1 MKHHMFIFF
10 CCRRGL
16 FSLSFSSRSFE
27 LQSSDWVILIFF
39 LLRNLP
45 LTDLET
51 KWNVSSMLLFTWSNF
66 LRAFQNNEVFSYWIQ
81 LQIRFV
87 WQISFFFRVEPDAM
101 KERGNHNPIEIQNG
115 TIKRQVNIITK
126 ERKETE
132 REIKRQKKARKRKT
146 LKQTREKRERE
157 QREKKEICTCLHEQI
172 TSLDNQQTHPNVS
185 FLFCS
190 QWDNCR
196 VLVHKHL
203 CLILLVC
210 SFDLNRKS
218 RIRLKEKVI
227 WLTDQLIPNNDRKK
241 SKSLLSNSSS
251 PTESSK

>member
-157 QREKKEICTCLHEQI
+157 RERATRKKRDMYMLTR
-172 TSLDNQQTHPNVS
+172 TDNKSWQSADTPERKFS
-185 FLFCS
+185 FLFS
-190 QWDNCR
+190 MR
-196 VLVHKHL
+196 
-203 CLILLVC
+203 
-210 SFDLNRKS
+210 
-218 RIRLKEKVI
+218 
-227 WLTDQLIPNNDRKK
+227 
-241 SKSLLSNSSS
+241 
-251 PTESSK
+251 